1 MGSELLLAILESGL
15 TSYLRERAG
24 VQLVFAC
31 NLEPDIAAC
40 GRVPRRLRASLNL
53 SVDLVVIARGEDAQV
68 VRRRNSRSIASL
80 AVAGREAVFRH
91 GCFLDIIPTFHA
103 DQESFVAEGQVN
115 GRDRALEEVDEGA
128 DVDVGL
134 LVVEVEL
141 SAVGALCW
149 HVVGEDL
156 SFEAF
161 GQIVFELEL
170 GVKAVGGSPCLG

>member
-1 MGSELLLAILESGL
+1 M
-15 TSYLRERAG
+15 
-24 VQLVFAC
+24 
-31 NLEPDIAAC
+31 
-40 GRVPRRLRASLNL
+40 
-53 SVDLVVIARGEDAQV
+53 VIARGEDAQV
-68 VRRRNSRSIASL
+68 VRRRNSCSIASL

-91 GCFLDIIPTFHA
+91 GCFLDIIPTFRA

-141 SAVGALCW
+141 STVGALCW
-149 HVVGEDL
+149 QVVGEDL

-161 GQIVFELEL
+161 GQVVFELEL
-170 GVKAVGGSPCLG
+170 GVEAVGGGPCLG

>member
-1 MGSELLLAILESGL
+1 M
-15 TSYLRERAG
+15 
-24 VQLVFAC
+24 
-31 NLEPDIAAC
+31 
-40 GRVPRRLRASLNL
+40 
-53 SVDLVVIARGEDAQV
+53 VIARREDAQV
-68 VRRRNSRSIASL
+68 VRRRNGCRIASL

-91 GCFLDIIPTFHA
+91 GCFLDIIPTFRA
-103 DQESFVAEGQVN
+103 DQESFVAEGQVY

-141 SAVGALCW
+141 SAVGALCG

-161 GQIVFELEL
+161 GQVVFELEL
-170 GVKAVGGSPCLG
+170 GIEAVGGGPCLG